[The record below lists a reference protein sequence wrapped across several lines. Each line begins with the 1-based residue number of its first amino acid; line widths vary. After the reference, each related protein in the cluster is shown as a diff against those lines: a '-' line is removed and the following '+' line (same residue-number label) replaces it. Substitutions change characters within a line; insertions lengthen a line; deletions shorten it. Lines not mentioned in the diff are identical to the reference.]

1 VVGLHQETS
10 KQSDLEKVI
19 TDEMKRANNRS
30 RFVKGFKRI
39 ASAHLVGFIGLII
52 ITALFFAAAKSI
64 SYTGL
69 TLMDMRGFQ
78 LVEEVSDRT
87 DFRLVGDCVDESGLA
102 TSYYLI
108 DDMASK
114 ELVTDL
120 ARWDIAGSAW
130 TFQIGGVTA
139 FSADDSAI
147 TFNLPAYD
155 SPYYIYTF
163 PGSWSAPPPG
173 WDAFFRDFGTSKLVE
188 FEIGYTLHKD
198 LDALTLFFQQ
208 YDDKERIDSISWGM
222 PSKKGSNTFTERV
235 EIHPEAKSFRVYLR
249 FVNRTQNEITLE
261 SLKLINMHGYNLLL
275 TGIENNFKK
284 LAFTLH
290 LSGIAECPGFI
301 VFKKGP
307 ELKSRSGYQNLR
319 FFVSVETGD
328 LDKALLSFLKIKV
341 FLDEAL
347 VWSMPVSEIGNP
359 TFVEQNIE
367 FLNSKELSEISFNVG
382 CDSLDSAQQKEIM
395 DQSIDISIEYL
406 DIR

>member
-1 VVGLHQETS
+1 MET
-10 KQSDLEKVI
+10 
-19 TDEMKRANNRS
+19 ANNRS
-30 RFVKGFKRI
+30 RFVKGLKRI

-52 ITALFFAAAKSI
+52 ITALFFAAAKCI

-78 LVEEVSDRT
+78 LVEEMSDRT
-87 DFRLVGDCVDESGLA
+87 DQYLMPDYVNANGLA
-102 TSYYLI
+102 TRYYLI
-108 DDMASK
+108 DAEARE

-120 ARWDIAGSAW
+120 AKWDVAGSAW
-130 TFQIGGVTA
+130 THQISGITA
-139 FSADDSAI
+139 FSTDNSAI
-147 TFNLPAYD
+147 TFNLPAHD
-155 SPYYIYTF
+155 GHYYIYTF

-188 FEIGYTLHKD
+188 LEIDYTLHRD
-198 LDALTLFFQQ
+198 LDSLTLFFQQ
-208 YDDKERIDSISWGM
+208 YDDKERIDEISWRI

-235 EIHPEAKSFRVYLR
+235 EIHPEAESFRVYLR

-275 TGIENNFKK
+275 TRVENNFKK
-284 LAFTLH
+284 LSFNLH
-290 LSGIAECPGFI
+290 LSGIAQYPGFI
-301 VFKKGP
+301 VFEKGAD
-307 ELKSRSGYQNLR
+307 LKGRSDYHNLY
-319 FFVSVETGD
+319 FFVSVETGE

-359 TFVEQNIE
+359 TFVEQNID
-367 FLNSKELSEISFNVG
+367 FLNGKDLSEVSFQVG
-382 CDSLDSAQQKEIM
+382 CDLPASAEQKEIM
-395 DQSIDISIEYL
+395 DHGIYIAIEYL